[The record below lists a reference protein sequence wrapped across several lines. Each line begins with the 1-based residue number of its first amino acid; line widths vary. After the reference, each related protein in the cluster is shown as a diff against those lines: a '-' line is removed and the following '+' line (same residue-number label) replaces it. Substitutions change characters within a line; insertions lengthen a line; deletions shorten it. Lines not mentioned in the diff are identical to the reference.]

1 MKLPIL
7 FFVMLAITF
16 SILPAESNGDPA
28 VETNIAKREAAR
40 EPVLSRMA
48 RAAGTRGQGR
58 HGSRGRCG
66 GGSGDIKQA

>member
-7 FFVMLAITF
+7 FFVMLAIIF
-16 SILPAESNGDPA
+16 SILPTESNGEPA
-28 VETNIAKREAAR
+28 VETIAKREAAR

-48 RAAGTRGQGR
+48 RAAGTRGLGR
-58 HGSRGRCG
+58 HARCG